1 MSSLRERQK
10 EQRREA
16 ILVAAMNLFVS
27 NGYTATKVEEIAA
40 AAEVSAPTVFNY
52 FGSKQA
58 ILFALVDRA
67 DCCAVSDIRLQM
79 EPFDNAVDALCH
91 LQTAIIKYE
100 LDALPISVWQELM
113 SLCFNGSISQSMA
126 QINTRLSKE
135 IAGLLRELQ
144 ARGMLSAN
152 FDPDAVADLLN
163 DYCVLLFAR
172 FVHQEEP
179 DLEAHAKRIRLVVE
193 LIFNG
198 LRA

>member
-67 DCCAVSDIRLQM
+67 DCCAVSDIRSQM

-91 LQTAIIKYE
+91 LQIAIIKYE